1 MEISSSRIRSLIS
14 KRRRGLLSVAI
25 FCVIVT
31 AVALLWPHKRGDGDY
46 ITGMVGRGNV
56 DVNWR

>member
-1 MEISSSRIRSLIS
+1 MEISSSRFRSLIS

-25 FCVIVT
+25 VCVVLT

-56 DVNWR
+56 DVMWR

>member
-1 MEISSSRIRSLIS
+1 MEISSSRFGTLIG
-14 KRRRGLLSVAI
+14 KRRRGLLSLATV
-25 FCVIVT
+25 CVVVT

-56 DVNWR
+56 DVMWR